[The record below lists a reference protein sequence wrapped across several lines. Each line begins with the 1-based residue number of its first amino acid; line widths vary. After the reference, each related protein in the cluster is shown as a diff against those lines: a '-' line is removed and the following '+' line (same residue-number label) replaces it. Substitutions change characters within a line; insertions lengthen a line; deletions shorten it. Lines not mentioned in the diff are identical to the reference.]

1 MYITYAIT
9 LALNLILC
17 YYAISDSEK
26 MKKCFHRM
34 LQINSNIDE
43 DRYYPTVV
51 SVLPD
56 SCCIM
61 YEYNVNM

>member
-9 LALNLILC
+9 LALNLLLC
-17 YYAISDSEK
+17 YYATSDSER

-34 LQINSNIDE
+34 LQISIGIDE

-51 SVLPD
+51 STMNIHV
-56 SCCIM
+56 
-61 YEYNVNM
+61 

>member
-1 MYITYAIT
+1 MQHNLMYITYAFT
-9 LALNLILC
+9 LALNLTLC

-34 LQINSNIDE
+34 LQISIYVDE

-51 SVLPD
+51 RK
-56 SCCIM
+56 CC
-61 YEYNVNM
+61 